1 MKRVRHTQYQ
11 TEPIQI
17 KNQEQFITVAASY
30 MKKQKLEIT
39 CQECKKNFFV
49 YLSYATG
56 LICPSC
62 KTKLTKKARFDKKQ
76 NKHVK
81 ISLE

>member
-56 LICPSC
+56 LI
-62 KTKLTKKARFDKKQ
+62 
-76 NKHVK
+76 
-81 ISLE
+81 

>member
-17 KNQEQFITVAASY
+17 KNQEQFTTVASSY

-39 CQECKKNFFV
+39 CQECKKV
-49 YLSYATG
+49 L
-56 LICPSC
+56 
-62 KTKLTKKARFDKKQ
+62 KTEKKQ
-76 NKHVK
+76 ESKLQ
-81 ISLE
+81 SLSITLQIAEMIGLKKNH